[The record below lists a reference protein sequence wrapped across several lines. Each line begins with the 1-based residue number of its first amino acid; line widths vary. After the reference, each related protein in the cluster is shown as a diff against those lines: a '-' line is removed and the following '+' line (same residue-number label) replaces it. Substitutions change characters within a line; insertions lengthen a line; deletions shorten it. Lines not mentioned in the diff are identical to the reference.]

1 MTASRPIPRIVA
13 ASFWAWLA
21 GAALL
26 GVAAVTLFVNSA
38 ASGVDKVGMPMLAG
52 LCLALGGLIAWWA
65 VRLRSGRRSSR
76 EMLTTLALI
85 GGVPLLFRGVAVL
98 WVVSAVLIAAA
109 AVLWLPSANR
119 FFGPRKTARAR
130 SGS

>member
-1 MTASRPIPRIVA
+1 MAASRPIPRIVA
-13 ASFWAWLA
+13 ASFWAWMA

-26 GVAAVTLFVNSA
+26 AVAAASLFVNSA

-52 LCLALGGLIAWWA
+52 LCLVLGGLVAWWA
-65 VRLRSGRRSSR
+65 LRMRAGRRSAR

-98 WVVSAVLIAAA
+98 WLVSAVLIAAA
-109 AVLWLPSANR
+109 AVLWLPTANR
-119 FFGPRKTARAR
+119 FFGPRRPAQNRA
-130 SGS
+130 GS